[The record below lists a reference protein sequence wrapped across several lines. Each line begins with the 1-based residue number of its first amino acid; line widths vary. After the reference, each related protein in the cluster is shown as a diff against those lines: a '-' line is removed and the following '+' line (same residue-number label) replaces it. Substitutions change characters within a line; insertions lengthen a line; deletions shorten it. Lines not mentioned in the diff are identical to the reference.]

1 MFLHKISTKHRQV
14 RPIFLLPVF
23 VATLITIT
31 GCSALKG
38 GIVIS
43 EEPDGTAF
51 TIDFKEWSSQNKC
64 ELSLNKGDVVEIEI
78 IRESGEIA
86 FAVSGKNGSEPYS
99 GKDLQS
105 AAFTVTVSE
114 TDHYLFKVTGK
125 KASGKI
131 KVKCK
136 ETGVE

>member
-86 FAVSGKNGSEPYS
+86 FAVSGKKRQRALFGQ
-99 GKDLQS
+99 G
-105 AAFTVTVSE
+105 FTVCCLHRYSFRNRPLPVQS
-114 TDHYLFKVTGK
+114 YGQKSQRK
-125 KASGKI
+125 N
-131 KVKCK
+131 
-136 ETGVE
+136 